1 MNAKWMAAGG
11 AVVALAIVSAMVIR
25 SRSSA
30 QTATDQAA
38 FLADLQQTVM
48 ECNLFAEPW
57 RAGNHA
63 PAIARFGKY
72 AEETVRH
79 CEFMNNVLQSS
90 LKN

>member
-1 MNAKWMAAGG
+1 MNAKWIAAGG
-11 AVVALAIVSAMVIR
+11 AVAAVAIVCAMVL
-25 SRSSA
+25 SARSSA
-30 QTATDQAA
+30 QTAKDQAA
-38 FLADLQQTVM
+38 LLASLQQTVM